1 MTSQVLAPFPRQ
13 KDASGQAPKLRASA
27 PQYYIPATGTE
38 APQRRTRTL
47 KQGDT
52 FALFDDRGD
61 ICSAKTSKEGL
72 FHRDTRYVSQ
82 LELFLDDHRPLLL
95 SSGVRQDNSALV
107 VDLVNP
113 DILADGQLILSREM
127 LHVRRSIFLWNGV
140 CYQHIGVE
148 NFDTRGHEIRLTLVF
163 GADFSDLFEVRGS
176 TRERRGAVSRENGD
190 DHVQFC
196 YTALDG
202 VQNTL
207 RLDFSP
213 APEILQENY
222 ATFALKLGP
231 HEKQVLTL
239 AANCS
244 GKSPQ
249 KTPLPGSALR
259 MGRRALRNHRGM
271 AARVSSSNTMVDGL
285 LQRAVADLAML
296 LTDTPDGIYPYA
308 GIPWFSTP
316 FGRDGIITALELLAF
331 DPQVAR
337 GVLHFLAANQA
348 QDEQP
353 DSDAEPGKILH
364 EMRFGEM
371 ARLGEVPF
379 GRYYGSI
386 DSTPLFILLAAR
398 YFARTGDRETLS
410 KLWPNILAALDW
422 IDNYGDLDR
431 DGFVE
436 YQRRT
441 EHGLANQGWKDSL
454 DSIPHADGRL
464 ARGPIALVEVQAY
477 VFAAKGEIAAVARA
491 LGDAALADKLKQ
503 QAVELQQRFESAF
516 WCPAIGSYALAL
528 DGNKQPCAVRT
539 SNPGH
544 ALFCGIAS
552 PEHAETLV
560 STLLN
565 RNSFSGWGIRT
576 MAAGEIRYNPI
587 SYHNGSI
594 WPHDN
599 ALIALG
605 FARYGYRMAALRILS
620 GLFGAMQYMDMFRPP
635 ELFCGFPRRG
645 GSAPTLYPVACNP
658 QAWAS
663 AMPFAL
669 LQACLGLSFDIP
681 RREIRFSRS
690 MLPDFMDELR
700 INGLALGQATL
711 DLRLRRYPTG
721 AVIEVVHRSGDVKIV
736 SEK

>member
-1 MTSQVLAPFPRQ
+1 VTDTV
-13 KDASGQAPKLRASA
+13 
-27 PQYYIPATGTE
+27 

-52 FALFDDRGD
+52 FALFDDLGD
-61 ICSAKTSKEGL
+61 ICSAEASKEGV
-72 FHRDTRYVSQ
+72 FHRDTRFVSQ

-127 LHVRRSIFLWNGV
+127 LHVRRSIFLWNGT

-176 TRERRGAVSRENGD
+176 KRERRGSISRQNGK
-190 DHVQFC
+190 DHVLFC
-196 YTALDG
+196 YTAVDG

-207 RLDFSP
+207 RLEFSR

-222 ATFALKLGP
+222 ATFALTLGP
-231 HEKQVLTL
+231 HEKQVITL
-239 AANCS
+239 SANCAGES
-244 GKSPQ
+244 YGKAV
-249 KTPLPGSALR
+249 LPGSALR
-259 MGRRALRNHRGM
+259 LGRRSLRHHRGT
-271 AARVSSSNTMVDGL
+271 AARISSSNTMVDGL
-285 LQRAVADLAML
+285 IQRAIADLAML
-296 LTDTPDGIYPYA
+296 MTDTRDGIYPYA
-308 GIPWFSTP
+308 GIPWFSTA

-331 DPQVAR
+331 DPQVAK
-337 GVLHFLAANQA
+337 GVLQFLAANQA
-348 QDEQP
+348 EDEQP

-398 YFARTGDRETLS
+398 YFARTGDRDTLS
-410 KLWPNILAALDW
+410 KLWPNIMAALAWVD
-422 IDNYGDLDR
+422 DYGDLDG

-441 EHGLANQGWKDSL
+441 EQGLANQGWKDSQ

-477 VFAAKGEIAAVARA
+477 VFAAKSEISDVARA
-491 LGDAALADKLKQ
+491 LGQTALADKLKL
-503 QAVELQQRFESAF
+503 QAVELQQRFESTF
-516 WCPAIGSYALAL
+516 WCPDIGSYALAL

-560 STLLN
+560 ATLLN

-605 FARYGYRMAALRILS
+605 LARYGYRSAAVRILS
-620 GLFGAMQYMDMFRPP
+620 GLFVAMQYMDLFRPP
-635 ELFCGFPRRG
+635 ELFCGFPRRR

-669 LQACLGLSFDIP
+669 LQACLGLSFDVP
-681 RREIRFSRS
+681 LREIRFSRS
-690 MLPDFMDELR
+690 TLPEFMDELR
-700 INGLALGQATL
+700 IDGLALGEATL
-711 DLRLRRYPTG
+711 DIRLRRYPAG
-721 AVIEVVHRSGDVKIV
+721 AVVEVLRRCGDVKIV